1 MAYLTTKQIEETK
14 TDVGKK
20 KYTVK
25 QLRSMVRAEI
35 KNVNKIIADLSQ
47 SDKDKYIKE
56 YTKQVGDKYLAMDKT
71 SGDFL
76 TQTKVKYMSSKRLR
90 ATYNALQ
97 AIQEASTSDA
107 QFAERLKTRKQ
118 RALDSWNEN
127 RPADE
132 QITMEEY
139 DEILDVFN
147 EYDDLVEQYGY
158 NEILDQI
165 KAKKKDDEP
174 IWKKI
179 KAAEKEFDEMGLT
192 KSKESILTYIENK
205 DAFIAARNSLI
216 MEKIMAFGVSPEQAA
231 EMITYDM
238 INEVISK
245 Q

>member
-14 TDVGKK
+14 TDAGRK

-35 KNVNKIIADLSQ
+35 KNVNKILFDLSQ
-47 SDKDKYIKE
+47 SDKDRYIQE

-76 TQTKVKYMSSKRLR
+76 TQTKVKYMTSKRLR
-90 ATYNALQ
+90 ATYNALL

-118 RALDSWNEN
+118 RAIDTWNKN
-127 RPADE
+127 RPEDE

-179 KAAEKEFDEMGLT
+179 KAAETDFDLMGLT
-192 KSKESILTYIENK
+192 KTKENILIYVANK
-205 DAFIAARNSLI
+205 DAFIAARNTLI
-216 MEKIMAFGVSPEQAA
+216 MDMILENGVTPEQAA
-231 EMITYDM
+231 NMITFDM
-238 INEVISK
+238 INEVVRR